1 MQKGKRKG
9 KGKAGFTLV
18 ELVVTLTITG
28 LLAGLLM
35 TAIQQPLLAYEDVAR
50 RARLVDGAE
59 NALVHVTRETRS
71 ALPNSLRLTGGSRTL
86 EFIPTRDGAR
96 YRRQPGVNPSTIDH
110 TAASDVLAFTGD
122 DSWNLLGRLQ
132 DLSFSYGVPLGAGFR
147 IAIYPTD
154 TGVYASAAAD
164 TTPSRVTPSTTTI
177 TVSDDGD
184 EDQLGLSAA
193 FDFLL
198 ESPDQRLYLIE
209 APLTYR
215 CDLGAGT
222 LTRFSG
228 YGFHSTQPDNPAAA
242 PLTSGSSALV
252 VEGVSVCSFTYLAG
266 TSSRSGL
273 LTMEL
278 GVTEGTETVT
288 LLHQVHVENAP

>member
-1 MQKGKRKG
+1 MTARRTT
-9 KGKAGFTLV
+9 GFTLI

-35 TAIQQPLLAYEDVAR
+35 TSIQQPILAYEDVAR
-50 RARLVDGAE
+50 RVRLVDGAE
-59 NALVHVTRETRS
+59 NALHHVERETRS
-71 ALPNSLRLTGGSRTL
+71 ALPNSLRLTGGGGTL
-86 EFIPTRDGAR
+86 EFIPTQDGAR

-132 DLSFSYGVPLGAGFR
+132 NLGFTYGVALGAEMR
-147 IAIYPTD
+147 IAVYNTS
-154 TGVYASAAAD
+154 TNVYASAAAD
-164 TTPSRVTPSTTTI
+164 ASPSTVTPSATTI
-177 TVSDDGD
+177 TVLDDGD
-184 EDQLGLSAA
+184 EDQLALSAA

-198 ESPDQRLYLIE
+198 ESPDQRLYLI
-209 APLTYR
+209 APPLTYR
-215 CDLGAGT
+215 CDTTAGT
-222 LTRFSG
+222 LTRHSS
-228 YGFHSTQPDNPAAA
+228 YGFHAAQPNNPAAA
-242 PLTSGSSALV
+242 PLAGGSSALV
-252 VEGVSVCSFTYLAG
+252 VEGVSACIFTYVAG

-288 LLHQVHVENAP
+288 LLHQIHVENAP